1 MPRLAVLILT
11 RNEEKN
17 IAACIESASF
27 ADEIVIIDSGSTDG
41 TERIA
46 REMGARFVTHP
57 MDDEGFAGQRNFALT
72 QTEAEWV
79 LYLDAD
85 ERVLPETAAE
95 IAAIVA
101 ADSHVAGRVKRMNIV
116 FGQMMR
122 YGDHGPDFVTR
133 LFPRANVTW
142 TGVVHEAAET
152 TLPVV
157 TLKNPLHHYTY
168 TDWTRYFEKFNQYT
182 TLMAEKMHAR
192 GKRASFADIIFH
204 PIFAWVRFYI
214 LKRGFLDG
222 RQGFIFAATHYF
234 YTMIKYVKLYYMERE
249 EK

>member
-17 IAACIESASF
+17 IADCIKSAAF
-27 ADEIVIIDSGSTDG
+27 ADEIVVIDSGSTDG

-46 REMGARFVTHP
+46 REMGARFVVHP

-72 QTEAEWV
+72 AATAEWV

-85 ERVLPETAAE
+85 ERVLPDTAAE
-95 IAAIVA
+95 IVAIVA
-101 ADSHVAGRVKRMNIV
+101 DNKYVAGRVKRLNVV

-122 YGDHGPDFVTR
+122 YGEHGPDFVTR
-133 LFPRANVTW
+133 LFPRDSVTW

-182 TLMAEKMHAR
+182 TLMADKMYER
-192 GKRASFADIIFH
+192 GKRATFLDILLH
-204 PIFAWVRFYI
+204 PTFAWLRFYV

-234 YTMIKYVKLYYMERE
+234 YTMIKYVKLYYRQRE
-249 EK
+249 EN